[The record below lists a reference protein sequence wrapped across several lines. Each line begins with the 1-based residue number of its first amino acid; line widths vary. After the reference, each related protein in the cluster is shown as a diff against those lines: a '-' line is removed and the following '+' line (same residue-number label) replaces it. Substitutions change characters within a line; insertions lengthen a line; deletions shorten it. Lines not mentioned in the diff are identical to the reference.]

1 MAKAN
6 ASKKFNKDCFLRG
19 HRAVFGRKLNKS
31 FLFFYEETV
40 FINKYIS
47 YKISNIITLYS
58 NFILDISKINYSI
71 VSVLIK

>member
-1 MAKAN
+1 MQGKKLKSVFTTKDTEMYWAKIMI
-6 ASKKFNKDCFLRG
+6 
-19 HRAVFGRKLNKS
+19 
-31 FLFFYEETV
+31 Y
-40 FINKYIS
+40 KYIS